1 MWMRTTFGTTWPM
14 CGPWTWVINKS
25 RPSLILLFSLLTTRD
40 TTQIR
45 GNGRR
50 RVLLAINHGGGRA
63 TRSASYRTP
72 SESSSLV
79 AMQRT
84 CRKT

>member
-1 MWMRTTFGTTWPM
+1 MDEDYVWHYFADVWTLDLGTKP
-14 CGPWTWVINKS
+14 

-72 SESSSLV
+72 SESFSLV